1 MMRTSPEMR
10 YFVGHVIAFETG
22 RTGSSSATTPVVF
35 AVCEKLRPQWV
46 NLMGDVG
53 FRTLLSRAL
62 IMAHQRVA
70 WLRAVHVKADGSL
83 AWSGDLETKVEAEEM
98 AEGSVVLVAEL
109 LGLLEGFIGEALALR
124 LLKDVWPKVPLYD
137 SGSDKGK

>member
-1 MMRTSPEMR
+1 MMRATPEMR
-10 YFVGHVIAFETG
+10 DFVGRVIAFETG
-22 RTGSSSATTPVVF
+22 GNGSSSATTPVAF

-62 IMAHQRVA
+62 TMAHQRVP

-83 AWSGDLETKVEAEEM
+83 AWSSPRRDCPQSIASDLR
-98 AEGSVVLVAEL
+98 GNC
-109 LGLLEGFIGEALALR
+109 IR
-124 LLKDVWPKVPLYD
+124 
-137 SGSDKGK
+137 